1 MFRQVGS
8 VFSFLTIIPAGSSDL
23 QTVARHMYLFPIIG
37 IVIGLIMG
45 SAAYSLS
52 LFLEPLIVGLLV
64 TAGLVLITG
73 IHHTD
78 GLSDF
83 ADALMVRG
91 TKERKLQV
99 MRDPSVGSAGIVT
112 IVLYVAG
119 AVIALSTIKGLEIF
133 IAILVAEITAK
144 FSMVLLASFGPS
156 AWEGSNS
163 PFVNSMKDRKKL
175 AVAAA
180 ISIGSITVLQNNA
193 GFLALGAGVILTL
206 IILAVSR
213 RSFGGISGDI
223 MGATNEITRVASFL
237 IFASV

>member
-1 MFRQVGS
+1 MFRQVSS

-23 QTVARHMYLFPIIG
+23 QTVARHMYLFPIVG
-37 IVIGLIMG
+37 IAIGLMVG
-45 SAAYSLS
+45 SVAYGLS
-52 LFLEPLIVGLLV
+52 LFLEPLIVGLLI
-64 TAGLVLITG
+64 TACLVLITG

-83 ADALMVRG
+83 ADGLMVRG
-91 TKERKLQV
+91 TKEKKFQV

-119 AVIALSTIKGLEIF
+119 AVIALSTIKGFEIF
-133 IAILVAEITAK
+133 VAILTAEIVAK
-144 FSMVLLASFGPS
+144 FSMVLLTSIGPS

-163 PFVNSMKDRKKL
+163 PFVNSMKNRKKL
-175 AVAAA
+175 AVAAIITIGA
-180 ISIGSITVLQNNA
+180 IIMLQNNA
-193 GFLALGAGVILTL
+193 GFLALGVGIILTL

-223 MGATNEITRVASFL
+223 MGATNEITRVTSL
-237 IFASV
+237 IVFASV